1 MVASESVAAGVA
13 WLEACRVELQLGML
27 ANWVEVIEVEAV
39 IGGVLRRLVVYRHS
53 AEPADCMLCLALV
66 EECGLVFFELAA
78 CLARSSWHV
87 VTALW
92 CFGLESNQRLCG
104 VHCLFI
110 ITGIRFKEVG
120 SHGR

>member
-1 MVASESVAAGVA
+1 
-13 WLEACRVELQLGML
+13 
-27 ANWVEVIEVEAV
+27 
-39 IGGVLRRLVVYRHS
+39 
-53 AEPADCMLCLALV
+53 MLCLALV

-78 CLARSSWHV
+78 GLACSSWHTI
-87 VTALW
+87 TALW

-120 SHGR
+120 SHGRFGIRPRYLCYPLCSAAELPKLNMKKWSNHFLAEPFYEHTTV

>member
-1 MVASESVAAGVA
+1 
-13 WLEACRVELQLGML
+13 ML
-27 ANWVEVIEVEAV
+27 ADWEHVVEVEAV
-39 IGGVLRRLVVYRHS
+39 ICGVLDCVVVDWHTTQ
-53 AEPADCMLCLALV
+53 PADCMLCLALV

-92 CFGLESNQRLCG
+92 CSGLESNQRLCG

-110 ITGIRFKEVG
+110 ITGIRLKEVG

>member
-53 AEPADCMLCLALV
+53 AEPADCVPCFALC